1 MSDLEHAVVL
11 GVGGS
16 ADGPAALQFAVRE
29 AAGRDCPL
37 VLIRTWESSPLY
49 DGVLMLTRHDL
60 EQAGSIVLQSAL
72 DRVEELA
79 PELDCRSRL
88 VEGRPED
95 ELVEAG
101 QRAQLLVL
109 GSPGR
114 SVHRLGR
121 VLSQVAAH
129 ASCPVVVVP
138 DDVAGTRGDVVVGI
152 DGDGVS
158 LDAVGYAFEQASR
171 WHAGLVAVMALATG
185 LDAYLPSEGLLEQ
198 LQERGRRSLAEELS
212 GWCEQYPDVGVS
224 QLVALGPPVSTL
236 TAAARSAGLLVV
248 GSHGRGTLRAL
259 ALGSVSSSLLRAAP
273 CSVAVVRN
281 HDRGDQVAR
290 GAGRLTGE
298 QLAGASWSS
307 PWPPVRA
314 AMPASGKV
322 GGR

>member
-16 ADGPAALQFAVRE
+16 VNGAAALQFAIQE
-29 AAGRDCPL
+29 AAGRDRPL
-37 VLIRTWESSPLY
+37 LLIHAWESSPLF
-49 DGVLMLTRHDL
+49 DGVLLLTRHDL
-60 EQAGSIVLQSAL
+60 EQAGAIVLQSAL

-88 VEGRPED
+88 VERQPED
-95 ELVEAG
+95 ELIEASERG
-101 QRAQLLVL
+101 ELLVL

-121 VLSQVAAH
+121 VLSQVPAR
-129 ASCPVVVVP
+129 ASCPVVAVP
-138 DDVAGTRGDVVVGI
+138 DDVAGTRGDVVLGI
-152 DGDGVS
+152 DGEGVS

-171 WHAGLVAVMALATG
+171 WHVGLVAVMALATG
-185 LDAYLPSEGLLEQ
+185 FDAYLPSEGLLEQ
-198 LQERGRRSLAEELS
+198 LHERGRRSLAEELS
-212 GWCEQYPDVGVS
+212 GWCEQYPDVEVS

-273 CSVAVVRN
+273 CSIAVVRN
-281 HDRGDQVAR
+281 HDRGDEVAR
-290 GAGRLTGE
+290 GPGRLTGE

-307 PWPPVRA
+307 PWPLL
-314 AMPASGKV
+314 
-322 GGR
+322 

>member
-16 ADGPAALQFAVRE
+16 ANGAAALQFAVQE
-29 AAGRDCPL
+29 AAGRGRPL
-37 VLIRTWESSPLY
+37 LLIHAWESSPLY
-49 DGVLMLTRHDL
+49 VGVLMLTRHDL

-95 ELVEAG
+95 ELVEAS
-101 QRAQLLVL
+101 QHAQLLVL
-109 GSPGR
+109 GGPGR
-114 SVHRLGR
+114 SAPKLGR
-121 VLSQVAAH
+121 VLRQVPAH
-129 ASCPVVVVP
+129 AWCPVVAVHHDGADSP
-138 DDVAGTRGDVVVGI
+138 DNVVVGI
-152 DGDGVS
+152 DSDGVC
-158 LDAVGYAFEQASR
+158 LEAVGYAFEQASR
-171 WHAGLVAVMALATG
+171 WHVDLVAVMALATG
-185 LDAYLPSEGLLEQ
+185 FDAYLPSEGLLEQ
-198 LQERGRRSLAEELS
+198 LHERGRRSLAEALS
-212 GWCEQYPDVGVS
+212 GWCERYPDVAVS

-281 HDRGDQVAR
+281 HHRTGQVAR
-290 GAGRLTGE
+290 GAERPTGE

-307 PWPPVRA
+307 PWPMV
-314 AMPASGKV
+314 
-322 GGR
+322 